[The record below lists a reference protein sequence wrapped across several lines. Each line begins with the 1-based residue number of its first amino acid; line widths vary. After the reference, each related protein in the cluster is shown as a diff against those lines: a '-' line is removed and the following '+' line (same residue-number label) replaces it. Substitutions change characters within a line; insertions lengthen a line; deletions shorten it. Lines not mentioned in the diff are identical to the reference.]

1 MIKPKLITKT
11 MTATCALFALIFAVS
26 EPARASSHLD
36 APLIILDPAAN
47 TTDVYA
53 FRSDSNN
60 QKYLTVAL
68 GVYPF
73 EEPGTGPNR
82 YNFDDNVLYQI
93 HVATGADVAA
103 GRPTFTYAFEF
114 QTSYK
119 NTNTIAQSYL
129 GVVNNVDDANQ
140 NLTQRY
146 SVTKYARSS
155 RRGVTLF
162 RDVLVPP
169 NNQGLVTPY
178 YNQGDNGDNPARE
191 GVATNAALDRY
202 TQQTIATNAAGY
214 KVFAGQRDDGFYAD
228 IHSIFDLDFSFS
240 GPNKPF
246 DSQGGFNLHM
256 IVLYIPI
263 TELGDENQVVG
274 VYATTSR
281 QRVRVLRNV
290 NDRNP
295 RASPP
300 INSGN
305 FVQVGRQ
312 GNPLF
317 CEAFVAIKDK
327 DLYDQSPPTVDAALF
342 STYAL
347 NPELAAILGLPANL
361 QTNRTDLAGIFIP
374 DTIKVDISTD
384 PARLA
389 GGRNPGAVPDDVGF
403 NRLGIFGGGPNMA
416 GGPDPDLLH
425 STFQPGFFNNGTLPG
440 GWPNGRRFGDDVTDI
455 AILALS
461 SDLRDPAAPILAT
474 APADPGIDKVDHND
488 IGYNKVF
495 PYSSTPLNGR
505 AHGHHQN

>member
-1 MIKPKLITKT
+1 MITPKLIAQTI
-11 MTATCALFALIFAVS
+11 TAGCALFALGLAVP

-60 QKYLTVAL
+60 QQYLTVAL

-93 HVATGADVAA
+93 HVATDADIAA
-103 GRPTFTYAFEF
+103 GRATFTYAFQF

-129 GVVNNVDDANQ
+129 GIVNNVDDANQ

-146 SVTKYARSS
+146 SVTKSSRSS
-155 RRGVTLF
+155 GRRVTLF
-162 RDVLVPP
+162 SNVLVPP

-178 YNQGDNGDNPARE
+178 YNQDDNGDNPARE

-202 TQQTIATNAAGY
+202 TRQTIATNAAGY
-214 KVFAGQRDDGFYAD
+214 QVFAGQRDDGFYAD

-256 IVLYIPI
+256 IVLNIPI
-263 TELGDENQVVG
+263 SELGGEQQVVG

-281 QRVRVLRNV
+281 QRVRVLRDA

-295 RASPP
+295 GDRPP
-300 INSGN
+300 RNIGN

-327 DLYDQSPPTVDAALF
+327 DLYNQSPPTVDTELF
-342 STYAL
+342 RTYAL
-347 NPELAAILGLPANL
+347 NPELAAILGLPPNL

-374 DTIKVDISTD
+374 DMIRVDLSTG
-384 PARLA
+384 PTRLA
-389 GGRNPGAVPDDVGF
+389 GGRNPGAVPDDPGF

-440 GWPNGRRFGDDVTDI
+440 GWPNGRRFGDDVVDI
-455 AILALS
+455 AVLALA
-461 SDLRDPAAPILAT
+461 SDLRNPASPTLAT
-474 APADPGIDKVDHND
+474 APADPGVDKVDHND

-495 PYSSTPLNGR
+495 PYSATPVNGR
-505 AHGHHQN
+505 AHDHHQ